1 MTEQELIDL
10 RDSLVGINSSLGD
23 LDSRV
28 TALES
33 SASPKG
39 EYFTQLKASF
49 EGSPECC
56 ECGTET
62 PVEEC
67 ECATSENTAY
77 FLGDGDG
84 LTLGNAT
91 YEVNGVVVTEETW
104 PSALEVS
111 GNSVYVFDN
120 SNTYLY
126 TLYVG
131 FIRNTGSTPLC
142 IKVTN
147 ERDIYSNPAM
157 PLLPLLLP
165 LDGDEAG
172 TQYRTAY
179 NYAVSTEFIYPVN
192 STIVNNDPTNEEINE
207 ATLCLG
213 AFA

>member
-10 RDSLVGINSSLGD
+10 RDSLVGINSSLDG

-33 SASPKG
+33 NASPKG
-39 EYFTQLKASF
+39 TYFNQLKASF

-56 ECGTET
+56 ECGTT
-62 PVEEC
+62 QGC

-77 FLGDGDG
+77 FLSDSDG
-84 LTLGNAT
+84 LTFSGASF
-91 YEVNGVVVTEETW
+91 EINGVVVTNETW
-104 PSALEVS
+104 PSALEIG
-111 GNSVYVFDN
+111 GNAVYVFDS
-120 SNTYLY
+120 SNTYLH

-131 FIRNTGSTPLC
+131 SIRNMGSTPLC
-142 IKVTN
+142 IKITN

-157 PLLPLLLP
+157 PLLPLVLP
-165 LDGDEAG
+165 IEGDEAG

-179 NYAVSTEFIYPVN
+179 NYAESAEFAYTINP
-192 STIVNNDPTNEEINE
+192 TIVNNDPTNEDINE